1 MDLGRDTATA
11 LHDEAGFGAREPLL
25 ARLLGGMHL
34 PAFVPSVVAA
44 TPSLRLPWL
53 GAAAAVS
60 VFWLDLARAPGL
72 ARRPRHRSEGGAAMR
87 ADPELH
93 ERLERAGAHVRVDPQ
108 HRLDEIRAV
117 AVRRHRVSRIQALAV
132 AAVIGI
138 LAVLAAWQLR
148 FAEDRSPVPGATA
161 APAGRIAYLGAYE
174 ASRDL
179 FVLDASSGEPETLY
193 EGAGTVLWAVWS
205 PDGSRLAFTLETP
218 GPRYEVVVADADG
231 SDPVTIVEQDDTGAA
246 GPDLLSLAW
255 SPDGSRIAY
264 SGRTPREGVSNRTV
278 FIVNADGSGRRTV
291 LDGHWEEVSWS
302 PDGRRLL
309 LLGFPDQEDAR
320 FDLYTMDP
328 DGSEPVQLTNDASI
342 EHTPS
347 WSPDG
352 RRILFADGPDNDP
365 DVYVMDADGSGVRM
379 LTDRRGWDFIP
390 VWSPDGA
397 WIAFTSDR
405 GATPE
410 QQATNRTG
418 EAVSGFAIYA
428 MRSDG
433 SGARLMLEQ
442 EGVLLYPTSW
452 TR

>member
-1 MDLGRDTATA
+1 MK
-11 LHDEAGFGAREPLL
+11 
-25 ARLLGGMHL
+25 
-34 PAFVPSVVAA
+34 
-44 TPSLRLPWL
+44 
-53 GAAAAVS
+53 
-60 VFWLDLARAPGL
+60 
-72 ARRPRHRSEGGAAMR
+72 

-93 ERLERAGAHVRVDPQ
+93 ERLERAGARVGVDT
-108 HRLDEIRAV
+108 HRRLDEIRGASE
-117 AVRRHRVSRIQALAV
+117 RHQRARRIQALAV
-132 AAVIGI
+132 AAVIGS
-138 LAVLAAWQLR
+138 LAVLVAWQLR
-148 FAEDRSPVPGATA
+148 FSEDRPQVPGATA

-174 ASRDL
+174 ASTDL
-179 FVLDASSGEPETLY
+179 FALDASSGEPAALY
-193 EGAGTVLWAVWS
+193 EGAGTVLWAAWS
-205 PDGSRLAFTLETP
+205 PDGSRLAFTLELP

-231 SDPVTIVEQDDTGAA
+231 SNPVTIVEEDDTGAV
-246 GPDLLSLAW
+246 GPDLLNLAW

-264 SGRTPREGVSNRTV
+264 SGRTLREGVANRTV
-278 FIVNADGSGRRTV
+278 FIVNADGSGRPTV
-291 LDGHWEEVSWS
+291 LDGHWEGVAWS
-302 PDGRRLL
+302 PDGRRLV
-309 LLGFPDQEDAR
+309 LLGFPDPEDAR

-328 DGSEPVQLTNDASI
+328 DGSEPVQLTDDATI
-342 EHTPS
+342 ERTPS

-352 RRILFADGPDNDP
+352 SRILFGDGAGSDQ

-410 QQATNRTG
+410 QQVTNRTG

-433 SGARLMLEQ
+433 SGVRLMLEQ
-442 EGVLLYPTSW
+442 EGVLLYPASW